1 MNIRPTSYKTNFG
14 RAFTTEETIAYS
26 KLLNESRN
34 NLGLKDTSSIIFDFN
49 VPSKDGQNPAI
60 GTTWSSSMIPFIN
73 FVKNMTGMNSIQL
86 APQGKIKQGN
96 TSPYSGTTF
105 AFGEHIIDLAKLTT
119 SEYGNLLP
127 ISLLLG
133 IDKKYP
139 KDRQTREYKTDYPFV
154 LGTYN
159 EQGIQ
164 EKSLQIAFKNFKTK
178 VEEEN
183 PSIKKL
189 NKEFSIF
196 KEKNAKWLEKE
207 ALFISL
213 TKLYGNDD
221 FETWSEIDK
230 NLFSQLTSEEIRQE
244 RISELKTQFKN
255 DIEFEEFKQFI
266 ADKQQKE
273 SHKTLNEEDIKL
285 YGDCLLGFSRS
296 EMWANKDCFRK
307 NLYYGGPD
315 PNCPETN
322 YIQTWGL
329 PALDYTKLGECSS
342 NGDTSKLGIVGQLLF
357 DKYTTFFERY
367 DGIRVDAAWQFITPF
382 IYQETNGNFEEIKMP
397 EVNNTIFNI
406 MNAAQKKLNEQNTIM
421 LEMLGLSADKGRAAT
436 LNKYPHLYSTAYAEY
451 DESPAK
457 FLEKGYKD
465 GMFYV
470 GVGNHDNDSLIN
482 MALDSEKRD
491 LHLFGLKR
499 DYNLN
504 ENSLK
509 FESQEYKQQSRKE
522 QRLEDFR
529 TAKLAE
535 VFTSQKQFFTLPDMF
550 GMAERINISGKADE
564 SNWSVRIPTN
574 YERFYFTQ
582 LSNGYG
588 MNMPKILA
596 MAMEMKN
603 SNKDQTLINKC
614 HEAAEIL
621 RQKGPMTQYEA
632 DIADREGQIGQKFEF
647 SI

>member
-1 MNIRPTSYKTNFG
+1 MSNYIFTSFKNFVYQERENEMNIRPTSYKTNFG

-230 NLFSQLTSEEIRQE
+230 NLFSQLTSEESRQE

-382 IYQETNGNFEEIKMP
+382 IYQETNGNFEEIKMLQ
-397 EVNNTIFNI
+397 V
-406 MNAAQKKLNEQNTIM
+406 
-421 LEMLGLSADKGRAAT
+421 
-436 LNKYPHLYSTAYAEY
+436 
-451 DESPAK
+451 
-457 FLEKGYKD
+457 
-465 GMFYV
+465 
-470 GVGNHDNDSLIN
+470 
-482 MALDSEKRD
+482 KR
-491 LHLFGLKR
+491 LH
-499 DYNLN
+499 
-504 ENSLK
+504 
-509 FESQEYKQQSRKE
+509 
-522 QRLEDFR
+522 
-529 TAKLAE
+529 
-535 VFTSQKQFFTLPDMF
+535 
-550 GMAERINISGKADE
+550 
-564 SNWSVRIPTN
+564 
-574 YERFYFTQ
+574 
-582 LSNGYG
+582 
-588 MNMPKILA
+588 
-596 MAMEMKN
+596 
-603 SNKDQTLINKC
+603 
-614 HEAAEIL
+614 
-621 RQKGPMTQYEA
+621 
-632 DIADREGQIGQKFEF
+632 
-647 SI
+647 